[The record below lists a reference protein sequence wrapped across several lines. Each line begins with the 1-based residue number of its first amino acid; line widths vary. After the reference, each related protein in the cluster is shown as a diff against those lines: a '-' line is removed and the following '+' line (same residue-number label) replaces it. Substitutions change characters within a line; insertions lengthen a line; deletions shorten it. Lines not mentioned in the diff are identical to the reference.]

1 MDLDEM
7 REGLKIVN
15 KRAVTEASGGIKENN
30 IVEIAETGVDVISI
44 GDLTHSITALDVSL
58 DVQDIKPSARRT
70 IERLEREAAEV
81 QAKA

>member
-1 MDLDEM
+1 
-7 REGLKIVN
+7 
-15 KRAVTEASGGIKENN
+15 
-30 IVEIAETGVDVISI
+30 VEIAETGVDVISI